1 MACLAVVRIRGD
13 FRAQGGGVKET
24 LQLLKLHHNHHAVL
38 IPDTPSYRGMLQ
50 RVDHCIAWGEIDS
63 LTLATLLQ
71 KRARGNGGRRL
82 TEDYVKSS
90 LGYKDMQEFAQALH
104 EGKTDL
110 RNITSLKPVFR
121 LTPPSGGFPRKL
133 KRHYRDK
140 GEYGYRGEAINLLI
154 SRMC

>member
-24 LQLLKLHHNHHAVL
+24 LDLLKLHHNHHAVL

-50 RVDHCIAWGEIDS
+50 RVAHCVAWGEIDS
-63 LTLATLLQ
+63 PTLATLLQ
-71 KRARGNGGRRL
+71 KRARGSGGRSL
-82 TEDYVKSS
+82 NEDYVKSS

-110 RNITSLKPVFR
+110 RKITSLKPVFR

-133 KRHYRDK
+133 KRHYKDK

>member
-50 RVDHCIAWGEIDS
+50 RVDHCVAWGEIDPP
-63 LTLATLLQ
+63 TLATLLQ

-133 KRHYRDK
+133 KRHYKDK

>member
-63 LTLATLLQ
+63 PTLANLLQ

-82 TEDYVKSS
+82 TEDYVKTS
-90 LGYKDMQEFAQALH
+90 LGFKDLQEFADALH

-110 RNITSLKPVFR
+110 RNIPSLKPVFR

-133 KRHYRDK
+133 KRHYKDK

>member
-1 MACLAVVRIRGD
+1 
-13 FRAQGGGVKET
+13 
-24 LQLLKLHHNHHAVL
+24 
-38 IPDTPSYRGMLQ
+38 MLNNIAHL
-50 RVDHCIAWGEIDS
+50 VAWGEIDPP
-63 LTLATLLQ
+63 TLATLLE

-82 TEDYVKSS
+82 TEEYVKSS

-110 RNITSLKPVFR
+110 RNIHELKPVFR
-121 LTPPSGGFPRKL
+121 LTPPSGGYPRKL
-133 KRHYRDK
+133 KRHYKDK